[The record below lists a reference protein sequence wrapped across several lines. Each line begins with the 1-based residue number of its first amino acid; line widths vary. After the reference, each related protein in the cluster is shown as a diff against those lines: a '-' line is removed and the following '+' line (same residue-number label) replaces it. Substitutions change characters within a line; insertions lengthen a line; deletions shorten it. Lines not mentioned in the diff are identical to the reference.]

1 MNLKLLPAVAALALV
16 GCVTAPVGP
25 TRDAFPGRAKTFEQ
39 FQVDDGTCRDY
50 AFGQIGGKSA
60 ADHANESAVG
70 SAVVGTALGAAAGA
84 LIGGTAS
91 GAGVGA
97 GIGLITGSAV
107 GSSTAYGAY
116 DSAQRRYDSAYYQC
130 MYAKGNKVPMYG
142 RYVQAASRPAPRP
155 PSSYPP
161 PPPNAP
167 PPVNGSNP
175 ANGSAPP
182 SVSMPVIADPPANV
196 PPESIPP
203 PNAPPPPR

>member
-16 GCVTAPVGP
+16 GCALPIFGP

-116 DSAQRRYDSAYYQC
+116 DSAQRRYDSAY
-130 MYAKGNKVPMYG
+130 
-142 RYVQAASRPAPRP
+142 
-155 PSSYPP
+155 
-161 PPPNAP
+161 
-167 PPVNGSNP
+167 
-175 ANGSAPP
+175 
-182 SVSMPVIADPPANV
+182 
-196 PPESIPP
+196 
-203 PNAPPPPR
+203 